1 MLDSRYLELCPVD
14 LPYRGR
20 QKYMHTFDLAKP
32 VMAVGFEDYLE
43 PVKRL
48 CHAAMAFVGVA
59 HMTVDERIVDAG
71 KSQRRPGPHVDGC
84 FMPMA
89 GKWGH
94 DGPGPT
100 WLHYCNNTG
109 TEIGRMPV
117 IVAANVVG
125 CRCYP
130 GVFDGAPREDGDLGH
145 LKLPKGENLR
155 SNVGYLLSADC
166 VHESLP
172 MLETIERTF
181 LRIALP
187 VNLGGKN
194 GSKTS

>member
-1 MLDSRYLELCPVD
+1 MLDSRYWELCSVS
-14 LPYRGR
+14 LPYQGR
-20 QKYMHTFDLAKP
+20 QKYMHTFDLANP
-32 VMAVGFEDYLE
+32 VMAAGFEDYLE
-43 PVKRL
+43 PVARL
-48 CHAAMAFVGVA
+48 CRAARAFVGMA
-59 HMTVDERIVDAG
+59 HMTVDERIVEAG

-84 FMPMA
+84 FVPAA

-94 DGPGPT
+94 DGPGPH

-117 IVAANVVG
+117 IVASDVVG

-130 GVFDGAPREDGDLGH
+130 GELDGVPAADGGLGH
-145 LKLPKGENLR
+145 LTLPNGEDLH
-155 SNVGYLLSADC
+155 SNTGYLLSADC

-172 MLETIERTF
+172 MERTTPRTF

-187 VNLGGKN
+187 VGFRA
-194 GSKTS
+194 